1 MIANFDIENL
11 KAFLKDFYTAVGIRI
26 SVFNDEFELVTEYP
40 ETAPEICKLIR
51 QSKEG
56 ANACKQCDYN
66 ACLNAKKL
74 SKQHLYLC
82 HAGIT
87 EAVTPIK
94 YDGVVLGYVILAHM
108 MPVENY
114 NEAISKAVKLISKY
128 NVDKNI
134 AEALLKKI
142 NPKSI
147 EEINASVNL
156 CNAIASYIYVSNL
169 VKFKDED
176 TSLKITQFINNN
188 IAFDLSSATICK
200 QFLIS
205 RTKLYE
211 LSINSFGMGISQY
224 VTALKI
230 KKAKE
235 LLKLDYS
242 VNKVAEAVGFLESN
256 YFTKVFKKTTGLT
269 PTEYKNEI
277 KK

>member
-51 QSKEG
+51 KSDEG
-56 ANACKQCDYN
+56 SNACKQCDYN

-74 SKQHLYLC
+74 SKQLIYLC

-114 NEAISKAVKLISKY
+114 NEAIYKAVNLISKY
-128 NVDKNI
+128 NVDKTT
-134 AEALLKKI
+134 AESLLKKI
-142 NPKSI
+142 TPKSK

-176 TSLKITQFINNN
+176 TSLKITQYINKN

-224 VTALKI
+224 VTELKI

-256 YFTKVFKKTTGLT
+256 YFTKVFKKITGVT